1 MLKDADK
8 ADVAMAEAVTPP
20 LRRVLPSL
28 RARRLS
34 AIEIAEGALLADIA
48 VVFQLLIFYLP
59 VGGTYVSAMVPTIFA
74 ILVLR
79 RGFYVG
85 CMSLCVAIFM
95 VSIIRGPGGAPLL
108 ILEAGAGL
116 FLGLTTR
123 ARLSH
128 LLTIGLGV
136 IGGGIALWTLLL
148 LAVLLSGGPYL
159 FLLSIHR
166 LYDFAT
172 ALLSLVFGFIH
183 LGTFWQQRLFPLVD
197 GFMQWSFQHW
207 LILLYLVACLLCIP
221 AALGIYSVTNFF
233 LRLLGYQ
240 VRPFP
245 GYRVEGLLYW
255 LARRLLS
262 LLAFGYLVACA
273 LFAALLLGISFL
285 ANCFSRLRHHQM
297 QPLSSSDLLEQ
308 GYWLDRYLRNWL
320 IFWYLLAC
328 LLSVKL
334 RYGVYSIMNAFS
346 RLRGHQ
352 ARALPYARLSE
363 LRSSLARGPFK
374 PVPRRVYAEFR
385 ILHNLECGVRR
396 LNMARL
402 RQRRLESARRNVR
415 DLAQGR
421 REEKVNA

>member
-8 ADVAMAEAVTPP
+8 VNIAVTEEAAPQ
-20 LRRVLPSL
+20 LRRVLPTL

-59 VGGTYVSAMVPTIFA
+59 VGGIYVSVIVPTIFA

-85 CMSLCVAIFM
+85 CMSLCVAVFM
-95 VSIIRGPGGAPLL
+95 VSIIRGPGGVPLL

-116 FLGLTTR
+116 FLGLTMR

-136 IGGGIALWTLLL
+136 IGGGIALWTVLL

-159 FLLSIHR
+159 FLLSLHR

-172 ALLSLVFGFIH
+172 ALLGLVFRFIH
-183 LGTFWQQRLFPLVD
+183 LDGLWQHYLFPLVD

-207 LILLYLVACLLCIP
+207 LVLVYLIACLFCIP
-221 AALGIYSVTNFF
+221 MVLAIYFITNFF

-262 LLAFGYLVACA
+262 LLVFGYLVACA
-273 LFAALLLGISFL
+273 LYAALLPGVVFIANLFL
-285 ANCFSRLRHHQM
+285 RLCRRQTRL
-297 QPLSSSDLLEQ
+297 LSSSDLQELC
-308 GYWLDRYLRNWL
+308 YWLDRYLHNWL
-320 IFWYLLAC
+320 ILWYLLVC
-328 LLSVKL
+328 LFSVEL
-334 RYGVYSIMNAFS
+334 MYGVYSIMNVFS
-346 RLRGHQ
+346 HLLGYQ
-352 ARALPYARLSE
+352 ARALPHGRLRE
-363 LRSSLARGPFK
+363 LRSRLARGPFK

-385 ILHNLECGVRR
+385 ILHHLECEVRR
-396 LNMARL
+396 LDIARL
-402 RQRRLESARRNVR
+402 RQRRLERENRYVLDPSQDRQEEQVNV
-415 DLAQGR
+415 
-421 REEKVNA
+421 

>member
-8 ADVAMAEAVTPP
+8 ADIAITEEAAPQ
-20 LRRVLPSL
+20 LRRALPSL

-59 VGGTYVSAMVPTIFA
+59 VGGIYVSVMVPTIFA

-95 VSIIRGPGGAPLL
+95 VSIIRGPGGVPLL
-108 ILEAGAGL
+108 TLEAGAGL
-116 FLGLTTR
+116 FLGLTMR

-136 IGGGIALWTLLL
+136 IGGGIALWAILL

-159 FLLSIHR
+159 FLLSLHR

-172 ALLSLVFGFIH
+172 ALLGLVFSFIH
-183 LGTFWQQRLFPLVD
+183 LDSLWQHYLFPLVD

-207 LILLYLVACLLCIP
+207 LVLVYLVASLFCIP
-221 AALGIYSVTNFF
+221 LVLVIYFITNFF

-262 LLAFGYLVACA
+262 LLAFGYLVVCA
-273 LFAALLLGISFL
+273 LYAALLPGVVFI
-285 ANCFSRLRHHQM
+285 ANLCLRLCRRQTRL
-297 QPLSSSDLLEQ
+297 LSSSDLQEL
-308 GYWLDRYLRNWL
+308 GYWLDRYLHNWL
-320 IFWYLLAC
+320 IFWYLLVC
-328 LLSVKL
+328 LLSTGL
-334 RYGVYSIMNAFS
+334 LYGVYSIMNVFS
-346 RLRGHQ
+346 PLLGYQ
-352 ARALPYARLSE
+352 ARALPYDRLRE
-363 LRSSLARGPFK
+363 LRYRLARGPLK
-374 PVPRRVYAEFR
+374 PVPRCVYAEFR
-385 ILHNLECGVRR
+385 ILHHLECEVRR
-396 LNMARL
+396 LDIARL
-402 RQRRLESARRNVR
+402 RQRRLESEN
-415 DLAQGR
+415 G
-421 REEKVNA
+421 NALDPSQDRQKEQANA

>member
-8 ADVAMAEAVTPP
+8 AAITVTEEAAPP
-20 LRRVLPSL
+20 LRRAIPSL

-59 VGGTYVSAMVPTIFA
+59 VGGIYVSVIVPTIFA

-85 CMSLCVAIFM
+85 CMSLCVAVFM
-95 VSIIRGPGGAPLL
+95 VSIIRGPGGVPLL

-116 FLGLTTR
+116 FLGLTMR

-136 IGGGIALWTLLL
+136 IGGGIALWAVLL

-159 FLLSIHR
+159 FLLSLHR

-172 ALLSLVFGFIH
+172 ALLSLVFRFVH
-183 LGTFWQQRLFPLVD
+183 LGGLWQQYLFPLVD
-197 GFMQWSFQHW
+197 GFMQWNFQHW
-207 LILLYLVACLLCIP
+207 LVLVYLFACILCIP
-221 AALGIYSVTNFF
+221 MVLAIYFITNFF

-262 LLAFGYLVACA
+262 LLTFGYLVACA
-273 LFAALLLGISFL
+273 LYAALLSGVVFIANLFL
-285 ANCFSRLRHHQM
+285 RLCRRQTRL
-297 QPLSSSDLLEQ
+297 LSSSDLQEL

-320 IFWYLLAC
+320 ILWYLLVC
-328 LLSVKL
+328 LLSVGL
-334 RYGVYSIMNAFS
+334 LYGVYLIMNAFS
-346 RLRGHQ
+346 HLLGYRARTLPYDRLR
-352 ARALPYARLSE
+352 E
-363 LRSSLARGPFK
+363 LRSRLARGPLK
-374 PVPRRVYAEFR
+374 PVPRRIYAEFK
-385 ILHNLECGVRR
+385 ILHNLECEVRR
-396 LNMARL
+396 LDMARL
-402 RQRRLESARRNVR
+402 RQRRLERENSHALDLSQVR
-415 DLAQGR
+415 Q
-421 REEKVNA
+421 EEKVNS